1 MKAGDL
7 CHRVTLQSRTEGR
20 DSMGGIDY
28 SWQNFATI
36 WAAIEPA
43 RAFRTF
49 GAAQE
54 QEAFDTLIRIRYL
67 SGVRST
73 MRVLWE
79 PPDSGSPTVPKTY
92 EIVGVRTRDERRTE
106 MFLQCIERQADGW
119 RKG

>member
-7 CHRVTLQSRTEGR
+7 RHRVTIQSRVENRGAA
-20 DSMGGIDY
+20 GGIDY
-28 SWQNFATI
+28 GWQNFATI

-54 QEAFDTLIRIRYL
+54 QESFDTLIRIRYL
-67 SGVRST
+67 SGVRSS

-79 PPDSGSPTVPKTY
+79 PPDAASPPETKTY
-92 EIVGVRTRDERRTE
+92 EITGVRTRDERRGE